1 MPSLNQFSNRRPKNK
16 NESIYLVEINAPSR
30 TAHPTPTTS
39 PVLAAAATRAYSAH
53 PIHARFSSYLSA
65 PALPSLRVTPVH
77 RIRPG
82 AAISCSPSR
91 GCSSPAALA
100 MAAPPLSPLSL
111 SAAVGIAALG
121 TRRATSLTVFRRPDL
136 RLGRLSFSSS
146 SFSSSLRRRCW
157 GERCQR

>member
-1 MPSLNQFSNRRPKNK
+1 MSSLNQFSNRRPKNK

-39 PVLAAAATRAYSAH
+39 PVLAAATRAYNAH

-65 PALPSLRVTPVH
+65 PAQPSLRVTPVH

-111 SAAVGIAALG
+111 SAAGGIAALG

-146 SFSSSLRRRCW
+146 LRRRCW
-157 GERCQR
+157 GGRCQR